1 MDLSQAL
8 GRRIPYADLLDVRL
22 VSRGEGVAVLELT
35 LRPELM
41 NSWESA
47 HGGVIMTLLDIA
59 MAVAA
64 RSADPKALGAITV
77 EMKTSFIGTCS
88 GKLVAEGRC
97 IHTGRTVAFCESEAR
112 DDSGTV
118 VAKASGTFMVRQA
131 REAPAAPA

>member
-8 GRRIPYADLLDVRL
+8 GRRIPYADLLGVRL

-97 IHTGRTVAFCESEAR
+97 IHAGRTVAFCEAEAR
-112 DDSGTV
+112 DASGTV

-131 REAPAAPA
+131 REAPAGPA